1 MANLGKPKDAKLQGL
16 SLQGGSLAAKKRR
29 EGDTDVKKRNLV
41 LGSIV
46 VLAALLIVGGTM
58 AWFTAEADP
67 VTNTFTAGTVEIEL
81 HDVQM
86 VEGAEVDFPTEG
98 IENVNPGDEY
108 EKIVYVENTGS
119 KAVYVRAK
127 LTPEWT
133 KGTDSLSLQVGGVDM
148 ATFPIVGT
156 DWVLHTDGYYY
167 YKNPLAGAAAGEPN
181 PVTTHLI
188 EKVIFAGAAMTNDY
202 QGATFTLKVEA
213 EAIQASNGAAL
224 DQWEVDPSTLPIAP

>member
-1 MANLGKPKDAKLQGL
+1 LANLGKPKDAKLQGL
-16 SLQGGSLAAKKRR
+16 SLQGGSLAARKRR
-29 EGDTDVKKRNLV
+29 EGDTEMKKRNLV

-119 KAVYVRAK
+119 KAVYVRVK
-127 LTPEWT
+127 LSPEWSGDLPNVVT
-133 KGTDSLSLQVGGVDM
+133 IADEDYVM
-148 ATFPIVGT
+148 ADFPI
-156 DWVLHTDGYYY
+156 LDGWEYYEGWYYY
-167 YKNPLAGAAAGEPN
+167 TSPVAAGES
-181 PVTTHLI
+181 TAHLI
-188 EKVIFAGAAMTNDY
+188 EEVIFAGAEMTNDY

-224 DQWEVDPSTLPIAP
+224 DQWGVDPSTLPIAP

>member
-1 MANLGKPKDAKLQGL
+1 MNRKNLLI
-16 SLQGGSLAAKKRR
+16 GSAL
-29 EGDTDVKKRNLV
+29 
-41 LGSIV
+41 
-46 VLAALLIVGGTM
+46 VLAALLVVGGTM
-58 AWFTAEADP
+58 AWFTAAARP
-67 VTNTFTAGTVEIEL
+67 VTNTFIAGTVEIEL
-81 HDVQM
+81 HDEDGQ
-86 VEGAEVDFPTEG
+86 GAVFSPNG
-98 IENVNPGDEY
+98 ITNVNPGDEY
-108 EKIVYVENTGS
+108 GKVVYVENTGS
-119 KAVYVRAK
+119 KAVYVRVK
-127 LTPEWT
+127 LSPAWT
-133 KGTDSLSLQVGGVDM
+133 KRTAPLPLQVEGVDM

-224 DQWEVDPSTLPIAP
+224 DQWGVDPSTLPIAP

>member
-1 MANLGKPKDAKLQGL
+1 M
-16 SLQGGSLAAKKRR
+16 
-29 EGDTDVKKRNLV
+29 KKRNLV

-108 EKIVYVENTGS
+108 GKIVYVENTGS
-119 KAVYVRAK
+119 KAIYVRAK
-127 LTPEWT
+127 LTPEW
-133 KGTDSLSLQVGGVDM
+133 KDPDGNLLPLEAGTPPVLM
-148 ATFPIVGT
+148 ATFPLLDNG
-156 DWVLHTDGYYY
+156 WFLHTDGYYY
-167 YKNPLAGAAAGEPN
+167 YKNPLAGGAAGESN
-181 PVTTHLI
+181 AVTTHLI
-188 EKVIFAGAAMTNDY
+188 EKVIFAGAEMTNDY

-224 DQWEVDPSTLPIAP
+224 DQWGVDPSTLPIAP